1 MNLAFSVRSTLGSPA
16 STIPGLPTM
25 DSSEAVVR
33 EKLRQFYSDIT
44 IDHMLHP
51 RNTERIRN
59 PDGIAECR
67 TADGESLKMWLTV
80 RNKVVDEIGFSTNGC
95 AATVASG
102 SMATELAKGKTVPQ
116 ALALTAQDVADALT
130 DLPGGNLHC
139 AALAARA
146 LGEALRDCLAIQ
158 QTPWKKAYRR

>member
-1 MNLAFSVRSTLGSPA
+1 
-16 STIPGLPTM
+16 M
-25 DSSEAVVR
+25 DPSEAVIR
-33 EKLRQFYSDIT
+33 EKLRQYYSDTT

-51 RNTERIRN
+51 RNTERIPN
-59 PDGIAECR
+59 PDGVGECR
-67 TADGESLKMWLTV
+67 TADGETLRMWLKV
-80 RNKVVDEIGFSTNGC
+80 RNTVVHEIGFATNGC

-130 DLPGGNLHC
+130 NLPEGNLHC
-139 AALAARA
+139 AALAART
-146 LGEALRDCLAIQ
+146 LGETLRDCLATQ

>member
-1 MNLAFSVRSTLGSPA
+1 
-16 STIPGLPTM
+16 M
-25 DSSEAVVR
+25 DPSEAVVR

-51 RNTERIRN
+51 RNTERIQN

-67 TADGESLKMWLTV
+67 TADGESLKMWLKV
-80 RNKVVDEIGFSTNGC
+80 RDKIVEEIGFSTNGC

-116 ALALTAQDVADALT
+116 ALALTAQDVAAALI
-130 DLPGGNLHC
+130 DLPAGNLHC
-139 AALAARA
+139 AALAART
-146 LGEALRDCLAIQ
+146 LSEALRDCLATQ

>member
-1 MNLAFSVRSTLGSPA
+1 
-16 STIPGLPTM
+16 M
-25 DSSEAVVR
+25 DSSEALIV
-33 EKLRQFYSDIT
+33 EKLREFYSDVT

-51 RNTERIRN
+51 RNTERIQN
-59 PDGIAECR
+59 ADGIAECR
-67 TADGESLKMWLTV
+67 TADGESLKMWLKV
-80 RNKVVDEIGFSTNGC
+80 RHKVVEEIGFWTNGC

-102 SMATELAKGKTVPQ
+102 SMATELARGKTVAE

-130 DLPGGNLHC
+130 NLPDGNLHC

-146 LGEALRDCLAIQ
+146 LGETLRDCLATQ